1 MTTTT
6 SEKTTKEGRRRLLRR
21 KKYVIGV
28 DGGTGGIR
36 CHLFDCATGRSVR
49 AVERTYDTTYG
60 IPRAGC
66 ATQICDEWV
75 ARMCDATRELLLLK
89 FEETKNQEEEE
100 EGKISID
107 DIAAM
112 CVDTTCCSVVFMDED
127 GKSLYPCIMWC
138 DMRAGAKE
146 TKDVLVHARR
156 DATRR
161 KEGKE
166 EKEEAKK
173 KETRRMRMAKTMRVN
188 CDGEGPVSA
197 EWMVPK
203 ALWMKRHER
212 EVFDRATRVCEYQ
225 DYMNFRLTR
234 RYCASANNVSV
245 RWHFREE
252 DGKKVPPKELLEA
265 LELEDL
271 LEKWPKEVLKCGE
284 VVGNITE
291 EAFEELF
298 KGAKYRE
305 IPVVQGGADA
315 FIGMVGLGAIQPK
328 TMALITGSSHLH
340 LAVTEKSMFG
350 KGMFGAYENALVP
363 EAKFIVEGG
372 QTSTGSITN
381 WFKEQFNCTY
391 EDIFKEAEEIPIGCE
406 GLVALDHFQGN
417 RTPHVDAESKGCFT
431 GLTLKHSRA
440 HMFRAI
446 LESICFGTKAVV
458 DTMRKNGTKI
468 ETIVIAGGAT
478 RSRFWLQMHADVT
491 NCEVIVTECPD
502 APALGCAIL
511 ASVGVGIYQTAEEAC
526 GHMVKRL
533 ETIKPNKK
541 STTEYEKVY
550 EKAYSKLYGLC
561 KTLRKEREEEEDAID
576 NNAVK
581 KRKAS
586 DDTVSIDKYD
596 DSSTLKIAL
605 SLLAAP
611 DHANLISAT
620 SIALDASADWIHV
633 DVFDGQF
640 VPVVNFGPSTVQSL
654 RRNFP
659 TAFLDCHLS
668 CQNPEFYIENGLGES
683 ASQISFHPEAVET
696 FTERKKMCEKI
707 KFQYN
712 KRASMS
718 INPSTKLEDTSVF
731 ELLELN
737 LLDCVNVLAVQPGF
751 GGQTLQPDALEKV
764 KRLRARSET
773 VDIQVDGGVN
783 LETIE
788 SVVKAG
794 ANVVVSGSFIFR
806 DNKGKE
812 KEAVEMLRA
821 FRR

>member
-1 MTTTT
+1 
-6 SEKTTKEGRRRLLRR
+6 
-21 KKYVIGV
+21 
-28 DGGTGGIR
+28 
-36 CHLFDCATGRSVR
+36 
-49 AVERTYDTTYG
+49 
-60 IPRAGC
+60 
-66 ATQICDEWV
+66 
-75 ARMCDATRELLLLK
+75 MCDATRELLHL
-89 FEETKNQEEEE
+89 EETKKPG
-100 EGKISID
+100 GKISID

-112 CVDTTCCSVVFMDED
+112 CVDTTCCSVVFMDDD

-146 TKDVLVHARR
+146 TKDVLAGE
-156 DATRR
+156 TQRR
-161 KEGKE
+161 KGRGRRRRRR
-166 EKEEAKK
+166 KK
-173 KETRRMRMAKTMRVN
+173 RGEMGMAKTIRVN

-203 ALWMKRHER
+203 ALWMKRHEK

-291 EAFEELF
+291 EAFEKLF

-315 FIGMVGLGAIQPK
+315 FIGMVGLGAIHPK

-541 STTEYEKVY
+541 STAEYEKSVRKGVL
-550 EKAYSKLYGLC
+550 KAVRLVQNASKR
-561 KTLRKEREEEEDAID
+561 T
-576 NNAVK
+576 
-581 KRKAS
+581 
-586 DDTVSIDKYD
+586 
-596 DSSTLKIAL
+596 
-605 SLLAAP
+605 
-611 DHANLISAT
+611 
-620 SIALDASADWIHV
+620 
-633 DVFDGQF
+633 
-640 VPVVNFGPSTVQSL
+640 
-654 RRNFP
+654 RRRRRRRRRR
-659 TAFLDCHLS
+659 DR
-668 CQNPEFYIENGLGES
+668 QQRGE
-683 ASQISFHPEAVET
+683 
-696 FTERKKMCEKI
+696 
-707 KFQYN
+707 
-712 KRASMS
+712 
-718 INPSTKLEDTSVF
+718 
-731 ELLELN
+731 
-737 LLDCVNVLAVQPGF
+737 
-751 GGQTLQPDALEKV
+751 
-764 KRLRARSET
+764 
-773 VDIQVDGGVN
+773 
-783 LETIE
+783 
-788 SVVKAG
+788 
-794 ANVVVSGSFIFR
+794 
-806 DNKGKE
+806 KE
-812 KEAVEMLRA
+812 KGE
-821 FRR
+821 

>member
-1 MTTTT
+1 MEEEGCHCEQRNKT
-6 SEKTTKEGRRRLLRR
+6 KTT
-21 KKYVIGV
+21 YAIGI

-36 CHLFDCATGRSVR
+36 CHLFDCTTGQCVR

-60 IPRAGC
+60 VPRAGC
-66 ATQICDEWV
+66 ATQICDAWV
-75 ARMCDATRELLLLK
+75 ERMCDATRELLHL
-89 FEETKNQEEEE
+89 E
-100 EGKISID
+100 EGKITID

-112 CVDTTCCSVVFMDED
+112 CVDTTCCSVVFMDDD
-127 GKSLYPCIMWC
+127 GTSLYPCIMWC

-146 TKDVLVHARR
+146 TKDVLAQ
-156 DATRR
+156 
-161 KEGKE
+161 
-166 EKEEAKK
+166 AKK
-173 KETRRMRMAKTMRVN
+173 KNETTRVRRRSVMGMAKTIRVN

-225 DYMNFRLTR
+225 DYVNFRLTR

-245 RWHFREE
+245 RWHFLEE

-291 EAFEELF
+291 EAFEKLF

-315 FIGMVGLGAIQPK
+315 FIGMVGLGAIHPK

-511 ASVGVGIYQTAEEAC
+511 ASVGVGIYQNAEEAC
-526 GHMVKRL
+526 GRMVKRL

-561 KTLRKEREEEEDAID
+561 KTLRKERGEEEEEEDAID

-586 DDTVSIDKYD
+586 DDTVSIDKCD
-596 DSSTLKIAL
+596 DSSTLKIAP

-640 VPVVNFGPSTVQSL
+640 VPVVTFGPSTVQSL

-718 INPSTKLEDTSVF
+718 INPSTELEDTSVF

-764 KRLRARSET
+764 KRLRARSKT

-788 SVVKAG
+788 SVVEAG

-806 DNKGKE
+806 DNAGKE
-812 KEAVEMLRA
+812 KEAIDMLRA

>member
-6 SEKTTKEGRRRLLRR
+6 LSRRRRKEEEGCNKTTKTKTKR
-21 KKYVIGV
+21 YAIGI

-36 CHLFDCATGRSVR
+36 CHLFDCTTGQSVR

-60 IPRAGC
+60 VPRAGC
-66 ATQICDEWV
+66 ATQICDAWIEG
-75 ARMCDATRELLLLK
+75 MCDATRELLHL
-89 FEETKNQEEEE
+89 E
-100 EGKISID
+100 EGKITID

-112 CVDTTCCSVVFMDED
+112 CVDTTCCSVVFMDDD
-127 GKSLYPCIMWC
+127 GTSLYPCIMWC

-146 TKDVLVHARR
+146 TKDVLAQ
-156 DATRR
+156 
-161 KEGKE
+161 
-166 EKEEAKK
+166 AKK
-173 KETRRMRMAKTMRVN
+173 KNETTRVRRRSVMGMAKTIRVN

-225 DYMNFRLTR
+225 DYVNFRLTK

-284 VVGNITE
+284 VIGNITE
-291 EAFEELF
+291 EAFEKLF

-315 FIGMVGLGAIQPK
+315 FIGMVGLGAIHPK

-511 ASVGVGIYQTAEEAC
+511 ASVGVGIYQNAEEAC
-526 GHMVKRL
+526 GRMVKRL

-561 KTLRKEREEEEDAID
+561 KTLRKEREEEEEEDAID

-586 DDTVSIDKYD
+586 DDTVSIDKCD
-596 DSSTLKIAL
+596 DSSTLKIAP

-640 VPVVNFGPSTVQSL
+640 VPVVTFGPSTVQSL

-718 INPSTKLEDTSVF
+718 INPSTELEDTSVF

-764 KRLRARSET
+764 KRLRALSKT

-788 SVVKAG
+788 SVVEAG

-806 DNKGKE
+806 DNAGKE
-812 KEAVEMLRA
+812 KEAMDVLRA

>member
-6 SEKTTKEGRRRLLRR
+6 LSRRRR
-21 KKYVIGV
+21 KEEEGCNKTKTKTKRYAIGI

-36 CHLFDCATGRSVR
+36 CHLFDCTTGQSVR

-60 IPRAGC
+60 VPRAGC
-66 ATQICDEWV
+66 ATQICDAWV
-75 ARMCDATRELLLLK
+75 ERMCDATRELLHL
-89 FEETKNQEEEE
+89 E
-100 EGKISID
+100 EGKITID

-112 CVDTTCCSVVFMDED
+112 CVDTTCCSVVFMDDD
-127 GKSLYPCIMWC
+127 GTSLYPCIMWC

-146 TKDVLVHARR
+146 TKDVLAQ
-156 DATRR
+156 
-161 KEGKE
+161 
-166 EKEEAKK
+166 AKK
-173 KETRRMRMAKTMRVN
+173 KNETTRVRRRSVMGMAKTIRVN

-291 EAFEELF
+291 EAFEKLF

-315 FIGMVGLGAIQPK
+315 FIGMVGLGAIHPK

-511 ASVGVGIYQTAEEAC
+511 ASVGVGIYQNAEEAC
-526 GHMVKRL
+526 GRMVKRL

-561 KTLRKEREEEEDAID
+561 KTLRKEREEEEEEEDAID

-586 DDTVSIDKYD
+586 DDTVSIDKCD
-596 DSSTLKIAL
+596 DSSTLKIAP

-640 VPVVNFGPSTVQSL
+640 VPVVTFGPSTVQSL

-718 INPSTKLEDTSVF
+718 INPSTELEDTSVF

-764 KRLRARSET
+764 KRLRARSKT

-788 SVVKAG
+788 SVVEAG

-806 DNKGKE
+806 DNAGKE
-812 KEAVEMLRA
+812 KEAIDMLRA

>member
-6 SEKTTKEGRRRLLRR
+6 VSRRRR
-21 KKYVIGV
+21 KEEEGCNKTKTKRYAIGI

-36 CHLFDCATGRSVR
+36 CHLFDCTTGQSVR

-60 IPRAGC
+60 VPRAGC
-66 ATQICDEWV
+66 ATQICDAWV
-75 ARMCDATRELLLLK
+75 ERMCDATRELLHL
-89 FEETKNQEEEE
+89 E
-100 EGKISID
+100 EGKITID

-112 CVDTTCCSVVFMDED
+112 CVDTTCCSVVFMDDD
-127 GKSLYPCIMWC
+127 GTSLYPCIMWC

-146 TKDVLVHARR
+146 TKDVLAQ
-156 DATRR
+156 
-161 KEGKE
+161 
-166 EKEEAKK
+166 AKK
-173 KETRRMRMAKTMRVN
+173 KNETTRVRRRSVMGMAKTIRVN

-291 EAFEELF
+291 EAFEKLF

-315 FIGMVGLGAIQPK
+315 FIGMVGLGAIHPK

-511 ASVGVGIYQTAEEAC
+511 ASVGVGIYQNAEEAC
-526 GHMVKRL
+526 GRMVKRL

-561 KTLRKEREEEEDAID
+561 KTLRKEREEEEEEEDAID

-586 DDTVSIDKYD
+586 DDTVSIDKCD
-596 DSSTLKIAL
+596 DSSTLKIAP

-640 VPVVNFGPSTVQSL
+640 VPVVTFGPSTVQSL

-718 INPSTKLEDTSVF
+718 INPSTELEDTSVF

-764 KRLRARSET
+764 KRLRARSKT

-788 SVVKAG
+788 SVVEAG

-806 DNKGKE
+806 DNAGKE
-812 KEAVEMLRA
+812 KEAIDMLRA

>member
-6 SEKTTKEGRRRLLRR
+6 VSRRRR
-21 KKYVIGV
+21 KEEEGCNKTKTKTKRYAIGI

-36 CHLFDCATGRSVR
+36 CHLFDCTTGQSVR

-60 IPRAGC
+60 VPRAGC
-66 ATQICDEWV
+66 ATQICDAWIEG
-75 ARMCDATRELLLLK
+75 MCDATRELLHL
-89 FEETKNQEEEE
+89 E
-100 EGKISID
+100 EGKITID

-112 CVDTTCCSVVFMDED
+112 CVDTTCCSVVFMDDD
-127 GKSLYPCIMWC
+127 GTSLYPCIMWC

-146 TKDVLVHARR
+146 TKDVLAQ
-156 DATRR
+156 
-161 KEGKE
+161 
-166 EKEEAKK
+166 AKK
-173 KETRRMRMAKTMRVN
+173 KNETTKVRRRSAMGMAKTIRVN

-225 DYMNFRLTR
+225 DYVNFRLTK

-284 VVGNITE
+284 VIGNITE
-291 EAFEELF
+291 EAFEKLF

-315 FIGMVGLGAIQPK
+315 FIGMVGLGAIHPK

-511 ASVGVGIYQTAEEAC
+511 ASVGVGIYQNAEEAC
-526 GHMVKRL
+526 GRMVKRL

-561 KTLRKEREEEEDAID
+561 KTLRKERGEEEEEEDAID

-586 DDTVSIDKYD
+586 DDTVSIDKCD
-596 DSSTLKIAL
+596 DSSTLKIAP

-640 VPVVNFGPSTVQSL
+640 VPVVTFGPSTVQSL

-718 INPSTKLEDTSVF
+718 INPSTELEDTSVF

-764 KRLRARSET
+764 KRLRARSKT

-788 SVVKAG
+788 SVVEAG

-806 DNKGKE
+806 DNAGKE
-812 KEAVEMLRA
+812 KEAIDMLRA

>member
-6 SEKTTKEGRRRLLRR
+6 LSRRRR
-21 KKYVIGV
+21 KEEEGCNKTKTKTKRYAIGI

-36 CHLFDCATGRSVR
+36 CHLFDCTTGQSVR

-60 IPRAGC
+60 VPRAGC
-66 ATQICDEWV
+66 ATQICDAWIEG
-75 ARMCDATRELLLLK
+75 MCDATRELLHL
-89 FEETKNQEEEE
+89 E
-100 EGKISID
+100 EGKITID

-112 CVDTTCCSVVFMDED
+112 CVDTTCCSVVFMDDD
-127 GKSLYPCIMWC
+127 GTSLYPCIMWC

-146 TKDVLVHARR
+146 TKDVLAQ
-156 DATRR
+156 
-161 KEGKE
+161 
-166 EKEEAKK
+166 AKK
-173 KETRRMRMAKTMRVN
+173 KNETTKVRRRSAMGMAKTIRVN

-291 EAFEELF
+291 EAFEKLF

-315 FIGMVGLGAIQPK
+315 FIGMVGLGAIHPK

-511 ASVGVGIYQTAEEAC
+511 ASVGVGIYQNAEEAC
-526 GHMVKRL
+526 GRMVKRL

-561 KTLRKEREEEEDAID
+561 KTLRKEREEEEEEEDAID

-586 DDTVSIDKYD
+586 DDTVSIDKCD
-596 DSSTLKIAL
+596 DSSTLKIAP

-640 VPVVNFGPSTVQSL
+640 VPVVTFGPSTVQSL

-718 INPSTKLEDTSVF
+718 INPSTELEDTSVF

-764 KRLRARSET
+764 KRLRARSKT

-788 SVVKAG
+788 SVVEAG

-806 DNKGKE
+806 DNAGKE
-812 KEAVEMLRA
+812 KEAIDMLRA

>member
-1 MTTTT
+1 MTTT
-6 SEKTTKEGRRRLLRR
+6 LRR
-21 KKYVIGV
+21 KEEEGCRRNKTKTYAIGI

-36 CHLFDCATGRSVR
+36 CHLFDCTTGQSVR

-60 IPRAGC
+60 VPRAGC
-66 ATQICDEWV
+66 ATQICDAWV
-75 ARMCDATRELLLLK
+75 ERMCDATRELLHL
-89 FEETKNQEEEE
+89 E
-100 EGKISID
+100 EGKITID

-112 CVDTTCCSVVFMDED
+112 CVDTTCCSVVFMDDD
-127 GKSLYPCIMWC
+127 GTSLYPCIMWC

-146 TKDVLVHARR
+146 TKDVLAQ
-156 DATRR
+156 
-161 KEGKE
+161 
-166 EKEEAKK
+166 AKK
-173 KETRRMRMAKTMRVN
+173 KNETTRVRRRSVMGMAKTIRVN

-284 VVGNITE
+284 VVGNVTE
-291 EAFEELF
+291 EAFEKLF

-315 FIGMVGLGAIQPK
+315 FIGMVGLGAIHPK

-511 ASVGVGIYQTAEEAC
+511 ASVGVGIYQNAEEAC
-526 GHMVKRL
+526 GRMVKRL

-561 KTLRKEREEEEDAID
+561 KTLRKEREEEEEEDAID

-586 DDTVSIDKYD
+586 DDTVSIDKCD
-596 DSSTLKIAL
+596 DSSTLKIAP

-640 VPVVNFGPSTVQSL
+640 VPVVTFGPSTVQSL

-718 INPSTKLEDTSVF
+718 INPSTELEDTSVF

-764 KRLRARSET
+764 KRLRARSKT

-788 SVVKAG
+788 SVVEAG

-806 DNKGKE
+806 DNAGKE
-812 KEAVEMLRA
+812 KEAIDVLRA

>member
-6 SEKTTKEGRRRLLRR
+6 LSRRRR
-21 KKYVIGV
+21 KEEEGCNKTKTKTKRYAIGI

-36 CHLFDCATGRSVR
+36 CHLFDCTTGQCVR

-60 IPRAGC
+60 VPRAGC
-66 ATQICDEWV
+66 ATQICDAWV
-75 ARMCDATRELLLLK
+75 ERMCDATRELLHL
-89 FEETKNQEEEE
+89 E
-100 EGKISID
+100 EGKITID

-112 CVDTTCCSVVFMDED
+112 CVDTTCCSVVFMDDD
-127 GKSLYPCIMWC
+127 GTSLYPCIMWC

-146 TKDVLVHARR
+146 TKDVLAQ
-156 DATRR
+156 
-161 KEGKE
+161 
-166 EKEEAKK
+166 AKK
-173 KETRRMRMAKTMRVN
+173 KNETTRVRRRSVMGMAKTIRVN

-284 VVGNITE
+284 VIGNITE
-291 EAFEELF
+291 EAFEKLF

-315 FIGMVGLGAIQPK
+315 FIGMVGLGAIHPK

-511 ASVGVGIYQTAEEAC
+511 ASVGVGIYQNAEEAC
-526 GHMVKRL
+526 GRMVKRL

-561 KTLRKEREEEEDAID
+561 KTLRKEREEEEEEEDAID

-586 DDTVSIDKYD
+586 DDTVSIDKCD
-596 DSSTLKIAL
+596 DSSTLKIAP

-640 VPVVNFGPSTVQSL
+640 VPVVTFGPSTVQSL

-718 INPSTKLEDTSVF
+718 INPSTELEDTSVF

-764 KRLRARSET
+764 KRLRARSKT

-788 SVVKAG
+788 SVVEAG

-806 DNKGKE
+806 DNAGKE
-812 KEAVEMLRA
+812 KEAIDMLRA

>member
-1 MTTTT
+1 LTSKALQQTSLLDNGMTTTT
-6 SEKTTKEGRRRLLRR
+6 LSRRRKEEGCRER
-21 KKYVIGV
+21 NKTKTYAIGI

-36 CHLFDCATGRSVR
+36 CHLFDCTTGQSVR

-60 IPRAGC
+60 VPRAGC
-66 ATQICDEWV
+66 ATQICDAWV
-75 ARMCDATRELLLLK
+75 ERMCDATRELLHL
-89 FEETKNQEEEE
+89 E
-100 EGKISID
+100 EGKITID

-112 CVDTTCCSVVFMDED
+112 CVDTTCCSVVFMDDD
-127 GKSLYPCIMWC
+127 GTSLYPCIMWC

-146 TKDVLVHARR
+146 TKDVLAQ
-156 DATRR
+156 
-161 KEGKE
+161 
-166 EKEEAKK
+166 AKK
-173 KETRRMRMAKTMRVN
+173 KNETTRVRRRSVMGMAKTIRVN

-291 EAFEELF
+291 EAFEKLF

-315 FIGMVGLGAIQPK
+315 FIGMVGLGAIHPK

-511 ASVGVGIYQTAEEAC
+511 ASVGVGIYQNAEEAC
-526 GHMVKRL
+526 GRMVKRL

-561 KTLRKEREEEEDAID
+561 KTLRKEREEEEEEEDAID

-586 DDTVSIDKYD
+586 DDTVSIDKCD
-596 DSSTLKIAL
+596 DSSTLKIAP

-640 VPVVNFGPSTVQSL
+640 VPVVTFGPSTVQSL

-718 INPSTKLEDTSVF
+718 INPSTELEDTSVF

-764 KRLRARSET
+764 KRLRARSKT

-788 SVVKAG
+788 SVVEAG

-806 DNKGKE
+806 DNAGKE
-812 KEAVEMLRA
+812 KEAIDMLRA

>member
-6 SEKTTKEGRRRLLRR
+6 LSRRRRKEEEGCNKTTKTKTR
-21 KKYVIGV
+21 YAIGI

-36 CHLFDCATGRSVR
+36 CHLFDCTTGQSVR

-60 IPRAGC
+60 VPRAGC
-66 ATQICDEWV
+66 ATQICDAWIEG
-75 ARMCDATRELLLLK
+75 MCDATRELLHL
-89 FEETKNQEEEE
+89 E
-100 EGKISID
+100 EGKITID

-112 CVDTTCCSVVFMDED
+112 CVDTTCCSVVFMDDD
-127 GKSLYPCIMWC
+127 GTSLYPCIMWC

-146 TKDVLVHARR
+146 TKDVLAQ
-156 DATRR
+156 
-161 KEGKE
+161 
-166 EKEEAKK
+166 AKK
-173 KETRRMRMAKTMRVN
+173 KNETTKVRRRSAMGMAKTIRVN

-225 DYMNFRLTR
+225 DYVNFRLTK

-284 VVGNITE
+284 VIGNITE
-291 EAFEELF
+291 EAFEKLF

-315 FIGMVGLGAIQPK
+315 FIGMVGLGAIHPK

-511 ASVGVGIYQTAEEAC
+511 ASVGVGIYQNAEEAC
-526 GHMVKRL
+526 GRMVKRL

-561 KTLRKEREEEEDAID
+561 KTLRKERGEEEEEEDAID

-586 DDTVSIDKYD
+586 DDTVSIDKCD
-596 DSSTLKIAL
+596 DSSTLKIAP

-640 VPVVNFGPSTVQSL
+640 VPVVTFGPSTVQSL

-718 INPSTKLEDTSVF
+718 INPSTELEDTSVF

-764 KRLRARSET
+764 KRLRALSKT

-788 SVVKAG
+788 SVVEAG

-806 DNKGKE
+806 DNAGKE
-812 KEAVEMLRA
+812 KEAMDVLRA

>member
-6 SEKTTKEGRRRLLRR
+6 LSRRRRKEEEGCNKTTKTKTR
-21 KKYVIGV
+21 YAIGI

-36 CHLFDCATGRSVR
+36 CHLFDCTTGQSVR

-60 IPRAGC
+60 VPRAGC
-66 ATQICDEWV
+66 ATQICDAWIEG
-75 ARMCDATRELLLLK
+75 MCDATRELLHL
-89 FEETKNQEEEE
+89 E
-100 EGKISID
+100 EGKITID

-112 CVDTTCCSVVFMDED
+112 CVDTTCCSVVFMDDD
-127 GKSLYPCIMWC
+127 GTSLYPCIMWC

-146 TKDVLVHARR
+146 TKDVLAQ
-156 DATRR
+156 
-161 KEGKE
+161 
-166 EKEEAKK
+166 AKK
-173 KETRRMRMAKTMRVN
+173 KNETTKVRRRSAMGMAKTIRVN

-225 DYMNFRLTR
+225 DYVNFRLTK

-291 EAFEELF
+291 EAFEKLF

-315 FIGMVGLGAIQPK
+315 FIGMVGLGAIHPK

-511 ASVGVGIYQTAEEAC
+511 ASVGVGIYQNAEEAC
-526 GHMVKRL
+526 GRMVKRL

-561 KTLRKEREEEEDAID
+561 KTLRKERGEEEEEEDAID

-586 DDTVSIDKYD
+586 DDTVSIDKCD
-596 DSSTLKIAL
+596 DSSTLKIAP

-640 VPVVNFGPSTVQSL
+640 VPVVTFGPSTVQSL

-718 INPSTKLEDTSVF
+718 INPSTELEDTSVF

-764 KRLRARSET
+764 KRLRALSKT

-788 SVVKAG
+788 SVVEAG

-806 DNKGKE
+806 DNAGKE
-812 KEAVEMLRA
+812 KEAMDVLRA

>member
-6 SEKTTKEGRRRLLRR
+6 VSRRRR
-21 KKYVIGV
+21 KEEEGCNKTKTKTKRYAIGI

-36 CHLFDCATGRSVR
+36 CHLFDCTTGQSVR

-60 IPRAGC
+60 VPRAGC
-66 ATQICDEWV
+66 ATQICDAWIEG
-75 ARMCDATRELLLLK
+75 MCDATRELLHL
-89 FEETKNQEEEE
+89 E
-100 EGKISID
+100 EGKITID

-112 CVDTTCCSVVFMDED
+112 CVDTTCCSVVFMDDD
-127 GKSLYPCIMWC
+127 GTSLYPCIMWC

-146 TKDVLVHARR
+146 TKDVLAQ
-156 DATRR
+156 
-161 KEGKE
+161 
-166 EKEEAKK
+166 AKK
-173 KETRRMRMAKTMRVN
+173 KNETTKVRRRSAMGMAKTIRVN

-225 DYMNFRLTR
+225 DYVNFRLTK

-291 EAFEELF
+291 EAFEKLF

-315 FIGMVGLGAIQPK
+315 FIGMVGLGAIHPK

-511 ASVGVGIYQTAEEAC
+511 ASVGVGIYQNAEEAC
-526 GHMVKRL
+526 GRMVKRL

-561 KTLRKEREEEEDAID
+561 KTLRKERGEEEEEEDAID

-586 DDTVSIDKYD
+586 DDTVSIDKCD
-596 DSSTLKIAL
+596 DSSTLKIAP

-640 VPVVNFGPSTVQSL
+640 VPVVTFGPSTVQSL

-718 INPSTKLEDTSVF
+718 INPSTELEDTSVF

-764 KRLRARSET
+764 KRLRARSKT

-788 SVVKAG
+788 SVVEAG

-806 DNKGKE
+806 DNAGKE
-812 KEAVEMLRA
+812 KEAIDMLRA

>member
-6 SEKTTKEGRRRLLRR
+6 LSRRRKEEGCRER
-21 KKYVIGV
+21 NKTKTYAIGI

-36 CHLFDCATGRSVR
+36 CHLFDCTTGQCVR

-60 IPRAGC
+60 VPRAGC
-66 ATQICDEWV
+66 ATQICDAWV
-75 ARMCDATRELLLLK
+75 ERMCDATRELLHL
-89 FEETKNQEEEE
+89 E
-100 EGKISID
+100 EGKITID

-112 CVDTTCCSVVFMDED
+112 CVDTTCCSVVFMDDD
-127 GKSLYPCIMWC
+127 GTSLYPCIMWC

-146 TKDVLVHARR
+146 TKDVLAQ
-156 DATRR
+156 
-161 KEGKE
+161 
-166 EKEEAKK
+166 AKK
-173 KETRRMRMAKTMRVN
+173 KNETTRVRRRSVMGMAKTIRVN

-225 DYMNFRLTR
+225 DYVNFRLTK

-291 EAFEELF
+291 EAFEKLF

-315 FIGMVGLGAIQPK
+315 FIGMVGLGAIHPK

-511 ASVGVGIYQTAEEAC
+511 ASVGVGIYQNAEEAC
-526 GHMVKRL
+526 GRMVKRL

-561 KTLRKEREEEEDAID
+561 KTLRKEREEEEEEEDAID

-586 DDTVSIDKYD
+586 DDTVSIDKCD
-596 DSSTLKIAL
+596 DSSTLKIAP

-640 VPVVNFGPSTVQSL
+640 VPVVTFGPSTVQSL

-718 INPSTKLEDTSVF
+718 INPSTELEDTSVF

-764 KRLRARSET
+764 KRLRARSKT

-788 SVVKAG
+788 SVVEAG

-806 DNKGKE
+806 DNAGKE
-812 KEAVEMLRA
+812 KEAIDMLRA

>member
-6 SEKTTKEGRRRLLRR
+6 LSRRRKEEGCRER
-21 KKYVIGV
+21 NKTKTYAIGI

-36 CHLFDCATGRSVR
+36 CHLFDCTTGQSVR

-60 IPRAGC
+60 VPRAGC
-66 ATQICDEWV
+66 ATQICDAWV
-75 ARMCDATRELLLLK
+75 ERMCDATRELLHL
-89 FEETKNQEEEE
+89 E
-100 EGKISID
+100 EGKITID

-112 CVDTTCCSVVFMDED
+112 CVDTTCCSVVFMDDD
-127 GKSLYPCIMWC
+127 GTSLYPCIMWC

-146 TKDVLVHARR
+146 TKDVLAQ
-156 DATRR
+156 
-161 KEGKE
+161 
-166 EKEEAKK
+166 AKK
-173 KETRRMRMAKTMRVN
+173 KNETTRVRRRSVMGMAKTIRVN

-291 EAFEELF
+291 EAFEKLF

-315 FIGMVGLGAIQPK
+315 FIGMVGLGAIHPK

-511 ASVGVGIYQTAEEAC
+511 ASVGVGIYQNAEEAC
-526 GHMVKRL
+526 GRMVKRL

-561 KTLRKEREEEEDAID
+561 KTLRKEREEEEEEEDAID

-586 DDTVSIDKYD
+586 DDTVSIDKCD
-596 DSSTLKIAL
+596 DSSTLKIAP

-640 VPVVNFGPSTVQSL
+640 VPVVTFGPSTVQSL

-718 INPSTKLEDTSVF
+718 INPSTELEDTSVF

-764 KRLRARSET
+764 KRLRARSKT

-788 SVVKAG
+788 SVVEAG

-806 DNKGKE
+806 DNAGKE
-812 KEAVEMLRA
+812 KEAIDVLRA

>member
-6 SEKTTKEGRRRLLRR
+6 LSRRRKEEGCRER
-21 KKYVIGV
+21 NKTKTYAIGI

-36 CHLFDCATGRSVR
+36 CHLFDCTTGQSVR

-60 IPRAGC
+60 VPRAGC
-66 ATQICDEWV
+66 ATQICDAWV
-75 ARMCDATRELLLLK
+75 ERMCDATRELLHL
-89 FEETKNQEEEE
+89 E
-100 EGKISID
+100 EGKITID

-112 CVDTTCCSVVFMDED
+112 CVDTTCCSVVFMDDD
-127 GKSLYPCIMWC
+127 GTSLYPCIMWC

-146 TKDVLVHARR
+146 TKDVLAQ
-156 DATRR
+156 
-161 KEGKE
+161 
-166 EKEEAKK
+166 AKK
-173 KETRRMRMAKTMRVN
+173 KNETTRVRRRSVMGMAKTIRVN

-291 EAFEELF
+291 EAFEKLF

-315 FIGMVGLGAIQPK
+315 FIGMVGLGAIHPK

-511 ASVGVGIYQTAEEAC
+511 ASVGVGIYQNAEEAC
-526 GHMVKRL
+526 GRMVKRL

-561 KTLRKEREEEEDAID
+561 KTLRKERGEEEEEEDAID

-586 DDTVSIDKYD
+586 DDTVSIDKCD
-596 DSSTLKIAL
+596 DSSTLKIAP

-640 VPVVNFGPSTVQSL
+640 VPVVTFGPSTVQSL

-718 INPSTKLEDTSVF
+718 INPSTELEDTSVF

-764 KRLRARSET
+764 KRLRARSKT

-788 SVVKAG
+788 SVVEAG

-806 DNKGKE
+806 DNAGKE
-812 KEAVEMLRA
+812 KEAIDMLRA

>member
-6 SEKTTKEGRRRLLRR
+6 LSRRRR
-21 KKYVIGV
+21 KEEEGCNKTKTKTKRYAIGI

-36 CHLFDCATGRSVR
+36 CHLFDCTTGQSVR

-60 IPRAGC
+60 VPRAGC
-66 ATQICDEWV
+66 ATQICDAWIEG
-75 ARMCDATRELLLLK
+75 MCDATRELLHL
-89 FEETKNQEEEE
+89 E
-100 EGKISID
+100 EGKITID

-112 CVDTTCCSVVFMDED
+112 CVDTTCCSVVFMDDD
-127 GKSLYPCIMWC
+127 GTSLYPCIMWC

-146 TKDVLVHARR
+146 TKDVLAQ
-156 DATRR
+156 
-161 KEGKE
+161 
-166 EKEEAKK
+166 AKK
-173 KETRRMRMAKTMRVN
+173 KNETTRVRRRSVMGMAKTIRVN

-291 EAFEELF
+291 EAFEKLF

-315 FIGMVGLGAIQPK
+315 FIGMVGLGAIHPK

-511 ASVGVGIYQTAEEAC
+511 ASVGVGIYQNAEEAC
-526 GHMVKRL
+526 GRMVKRL

-561 KTLRKEREEEEDAID
+561 KTLRKEREEEEEEEDAID

-586 DDTVSIDKYD
+586 DDTVSIDKCD
-596 DSSTLKIAL
+596 DSSTLKIAP

-640 VPVVNFGPSTVQSL
+640 VPVVTFGPSTVQSL

-718 INPSTKLEDTSVF
+718 INPSTELEDTSVF

-764 KRLRARSET
+764 KRLRARSKT

-788 SVVKAG
+788 SVVEAG

-806 DNKGKE
+806 DNAGKE
-812 KEAVEMLRA
+812 KEAIDMLRA

>member
-6 SEKTTKEGRRRLLRR
+6 LSRRRR
-21 KKYVIGV
+21 KEEEGCNKTKTKTKRYAIGI

-36 CHLFDCATGRSVR
+36 CHLFDCTTGQCVR

-60 IPRAGC
+60 VPRAGC
-66 ATQICDEWV
+66 ATQICDAWV
-75 ARMCDATRELLLLK
+75 ERMCDATRELLHL
-89 FEETKNQEEEE
+89 E
-100 EGKISID
+100 EGKITID

-112 CVDTTCCSVVFMDED
+112 CVDTTCCSVVFMDDD
-127 GKSLYPCIMWC
+127 GTSLYPCIMWC

-146 TKDVLVHARR
+146 TKDVLAQ
-156 DATRR
+156 
-161 KEGKE
+161 
-166 EKEEAKK
+166 AKK
-173 KETRRMRMAKTMRVN
+173 KNETTRVRRRSVMGMAKTIRVN

-245 RWHFREE
+245 RWHFLEE

-291 EAFEELF
+291 EAFEKLF

-315 FIGMVGLGAIQPK
+315 FIGMVGLGAIHPK

-511 ASVGVGIYQTAEEAC
+511 ASVGVGIYQNAEEAC
-526 GHMVKRL
+526 GRMVKRL

-561 KTLRKEREEEEDAID
+561 KTLRKEREEEEEEEDAID

-586 DDTVSIDKYD
+586 DDTVSIDKCD
-596 DSSTLKIAL
+596 DSSTLKIAP

-640 VPVVNFGPSTVQSL
+640 VPVVTFGPSTVQSL

-718 INPSTKLEDTSVF
+718 INPSTELEDTSVF

-764 KRLRARSET
+764 KRLRARSKT

-788 SVVKAG
+788 SVVEAG

-806 DNKGKE
+806 DNAGKE
-812 KEAVEMLRA
+812 KEAIDMLRA

>member
-6 SEKTTKEGRRRLLRR
+6 LSRRRKEEGCRER
-21 KKYVIGV
+21 NKTKTYAIGI

-36 CHLFDCATGRSVR
+36 CHLFDCTTGQSVR

-60 IPRAGC
+60 VPRAGC
-66 ATQICDEWV
+66 ATQICDAWV
-75 ARMCDATRELLLLK
+75 ERMCDATRELLHL
-89 FEETKNQEEEE
+89 E
-100 EGKISID
+100 EGKITID

-112 CVDTTCCSVVFMDED
+112 CVDTTCCSVVFMDDD
-127 GKSLYPCIMWC
+127 GTSLYPCIMWC

-146 TKDVLVHARR
+146 TKDVLAQ
-156 DATRR
+156 
-161 KEGKE
+161 
-166 EKEEAKK
+166 AKK
-173 KETRRMRMAKTMRVN
+173 KNETTRVRRRSVMGMAKTIRVN

-284 VVGNITE
+284 VVGNVTE
-291 EAFEELF
+291 EAFEKLF

-315 FIGMVGLGAIQPK
+315 FIGMVGLGAIHPK

-511 ASVGVGIYQTAEEAC
+511 ASVGVGIYQNAEEAC
-526 GHMVKRL
+526 GRMVKRL

-561 KTLRKEREEEEDAID
+561 KTLRKEREEEEEDAID

-586 DDTVSIDKYD
+586 DDTVSIDKCD
-596 DSSTLKIAL
+596 DSSTLKIAP

-640 VPVVNFGPSTVQSL
+640 VPVVTFGPSTVQSL

-718 INPSTKLEDTSVF
+718 INPSTELEDTSVF

-764 KRLRARSET
+764 KRLRARSKT

-788 SVVKAG
+788 SVVEAG

-806 DNKGKE
+806 DNAGKE
-812 KEAVEMLRA
+812 KEAIDMLRA

>member
-1 MTTTT
+1 
-6 SEKTTKEGRRRLLRR
+6 
-21 KKYVIGV
+21 
-28 DGGTGGIR
+28 
-36 CHLFDCATGRSVR
+36 
-49 AVERTYDTTYG
+49 
-60 IPRAGC
+60 
-66 ATQICDEWV
+66 
-75 ARMCDATRELLLLK
+75 
-89 FEETKNQEEEE
+89 
-100 EGKISID
+100 
-107 DIAAM
+107 
-112 CVDTTCCSVVFMDED
+112 
-127 GKSLYPCIMWC
+127 
-138 DMRAGAKE
+138 
-146 TKDVLVHARR
+146 
-156 DATRR
+156 
-161 KEGKE
+161 
-166 EKEEAKK
+166 
-173 KETRRMRMAKTMRVN
+173 
-188 CDGEGPVSA
+188 
-197 EWMVPK
+197 
-203 ALWMKRHER
+203 
-212 EVFDRATRVCEYQ
+212 
-225 DYMNFRLTR
+225 
-234 RYCASANNVSV
+234 
-245 RWHFREE
+245 
-252 DGKKVPPKELLEA
+252 
-265 LELEDL
+265 
-271 LEKWPKEVLKCGE
+271 
-284 VVGNITE
+284 
-291 EAFEELF
+291 
-298 KGAKYRE
+298 
-305 IPVVQGGADA
+305 
-315 FIGMVGLGAIQPK
+315 
-328 TMALITGSSHLH
+328 
-340 LAVTEKSMFG
+340 
-350 KGMFGAYENALVP
+350 
-363 EAKFIVEGG
+363 
-372 QTSTGSITN
+372 
-381 WFKEQFNCTY
+381 
-391 EDIFKEAEEIPIGCE
+391 
-406 GLVALDHFQGN
+406 
-417 RTPHVDAESKGCFT
+417 
-431 GLTLKHSRA
+431 
-440 HMFRAI
+440 MFRAI

-511 ASVGVGIYQTAEEAC
+511 ASVGVGIYQNAEEAC
-526 GHMVKRL
+526 GRMVKRL

-561 KTLRKEREEEEDAID
+561 KTLRKEREEEEEEEDAID

-586 DDTVSIDKYD
+586 DDTVSIDKCD
-596 DSSTLKIAL
+596 DSSTLKIAP

-640 VPVVNFGPSTVQSL
+640 VPVITFGPSTVQSL

-718 INPSTKLEDTSVF
+718 INPSTELEDTSVF

-764 KRLRARSET
+764 KRLRARSKT

-788 SVVKAG
+788 SVVEAG

-806 DNKGKE
+806 DNAGKE
-812 KEAVEMLRA
+812 KEAIDMLRA

>member
-1 MTTTT
+1 MEEEGCHCEQRNKT
-6 SEKTTKEGRRRLLRR
+6 KTT
-21 KKYVIGV
+21 YAIGI

-36 CHLFDCATGRSVR
+36 CHLFDCTTGQSVR

-60 IPRAGC
+60 VPRAGC
-66 ATQICDEWV
+66 ATQICDAWIEG
-75 ARMCDATRELLLLK
+75 MCDATRELLHL
-89 FEETKNQEEEE
+89 E
-100 EGKISID
+100 EGKITID

-112 CVDTTCCSVVFMDED
+112 CVDTTCCSVVFMDDD
-127 GKSLYPCIMWC
+127 GTSLYPCIMWC

-146 TKDVLVHARR
+146 TKDVLAQ
-156 DATRR
+156 
-161 KEGKE
+161 
-166 EKEEAKK
+166 AKK
-173 KETRRMRMAKTMRVN
+173 KNETTRVRRRSVMGMAKTIRVN

-225 DYMNFRLTR
+225 DYVNFRLTK

-284 VVGNITE
+284 VIGNITE
-291 EAFEELF
+291 EAFEKLF

-315 FIGMVGLGAIQPK
+315 FIGMVGLGAIHPK

-511 ASVGVGIYQTAEEAC
+511 ASVGVGIYQNAEEAC
-526 GHMVKRL
+526 GRMVKRL

-561 KTLRKEREEEEDAID
+561 KTLRKERGEEEEEEDAID

-586 DDTVSIDKYD
+586 DDTVSIDKCD
-596 DSSTLKIAL
+596 DSSTLKIAP

-640 VPVVNFGPSTVQSL
+640 VPVVTFGPSTVQSL

-718 INPSTKLEDTSVF
+718 INPSTELEDTSVF

-764 KRLRARSET
+764 KRLRARSKT

-788 SVVKAG
+788 SVVEAG

-806 DNKGKE
+806 DNAGKE
-812 KEAVEMLRA
+812 KEAMDVLRA

>member
-6 SEKTTKEGRRRLLRR
+6 LSRRRKEEGCRER
-21 KKYVIGV
+21 NKTKTYAIGI

-36 CHLFDCATGRSVR
+36 CHLFDCTTGQSVR

-60 IPRAGC
+60 VPRAGC
-66 ATQICDEWV
+66 ATQICDAWV
-75 ARMCDATRELLLLK
+75 ERMCDATRELLHL
-89 FEETKNQEEEE
+89 E
-100 EGKISID
+100 EGKITID

-112 CVDTTCCSVVFMDED
+112 CVDTTCCSVVFMDDD
-127 GKSLYPCIMWC
+127 GTSLYPCIMWC

-146 TKDVLVHARR
+146 TKDVLAQ
-156 DATRR
+156 
-161 KEGKE
+161 
-166 EKEEAKK
+166 AKK
-173 KETRRMRMAKTMRVN
+173 KNETTRVRRRSTMGMAKTIRVN

-291 EAFEELF
+291 EAFEKLF

-315 FIGMVGLGAIQPK
+315 FIGMVGLGAIHPK

-511 ASVGVGIYQTAEEAC
+511 ASVGVGIYQNAEEAC
-526 GHMVKRL
+526 GRMVKRL

-586 DDTVSIDKYD
+586 DDTVSIDKCD
-596 DSSTLKIAL
+596 DSSTLKIAP

-640 VPVVNFGPSTVQSL
+640 VPVVTFGPSTVQSL

-718 INPSTKLEDTSVF
+718 INPSTELEDTSVF

-764 KRLRARSET
+764 KRLRARSKT

-788 SVVKAG
+788 SVVEAG

-806 DNKGKE
+806 DNAGKE
-812 KEAVEMLRA
+812 KEAIDMLRA

>member
-6 SEKTTKEGRRRLLRR
+6 LSRRRR
-21 KKYVIGV
+21 KEEEGCNKTKTKRYAIGI

-36 CHLFDCATGRSVR
+36 CHLFDCTTGQSVR

-60 IPRAGC
+60 VPRAGC
-66 ATQICDEWV
+66 ATQICDAWIEG
-75 ARMCDATRELLLLK
+75 MCDATRELLHL
-89 FEETKNQEEEE
+89 E
-100 EGKISID
+100 EGKITID

-112 CVDTTCCSVVFMDED
+112 CVDTTCCSVVFMDDD
-127 GKSLYPCIMWC
+127 GTSLYPCIMWC

-146 TKDVLVHARR
+146 TKDVLAQ
-156 DATRR
+156 
-161 KEGKE
+161 
-166 EKEEAKK
+166 AKK
-173 KETRRMRMAKTMRVN
+173 KNETTKVRRRSAMGMAKTIRVN

-225 DYMNFRLTR
+225 DYVNFRLTK

-284 VVGNITE
+284 VIGNITE
-291 EAFEELF
+291 EAFEKLF

-315 FIGMVGLGAIQPK
+315 FIGMVGLGAIHPK

-511 ASVGVGIYQTAEEAC
+511 ASVGVGIYQNAEEAC
-526 GHMVKRL
+526 GRMVKRL

-561 KTLRKEREEEEDAID
+561 KTLRKERGEEEEEEDAID

-586 DDTVSIDKYD
+586 DDTVSIDKCD
-596 DSSTLKIAL
+596 DSSTLKIAP

-640 VPVVNFGPSTVQSL
+640 VPVVTFGPSTVQSL

-718 INPSTKLEDTSVF
+718 INPSTELEDTSVF

-764 KRLRARSET
+764 KRLRALSKT

-788 SVVKAG
+788 SVVEAG

-806 DNKGKE
+806 DNAGKE
-812 KEAVEMLRA
+812 KEAMDVLRA

>member
-6 SEKTTKEGRRRLLRR
+6 LSRRRR
-21 KKYVIGV
+21 KEEEGCNKTKTKTKRYAIGI

-36 CHLFDCATGRSVR
+36 CHLFDCTTGQCVR

-60 IPRAGC
+60 VPRAGC
-66 ATQICDEWV
+66 ATQICDAWV
-75 ARMCDATRELLLLK
+75 ERMCDATRELLHL
-89 FEETKNQEEEE
+89 E
-100 EGKISID
+100 EGKITID

-112 CVDTTCCSVVFMDED
+112 CVDTTCCSVVFMDDD
-127 GKSLYPCIMWC
+127 GTSLYPCIMWC

-146 TKDVLVHARR
+146 TKDVLAQ
-156 DATRR
+156 
-161 KEGKE
+161 
-166 EKEEAKK
+166 AKK
-173 KETRRMRMAKTMRVN
+173 KNETTRVRRRSVMGMAKTIRVN

-291 EAFEELF
+291 EAFEKLF

-315 FIGMVGLGAIQPK
+315 FIGMVGLGAIHPK

-511 ASVGVGIYQTAEEAC
+511 ASVGVGIYQNAEEAC
-526 GHMVKRL
+526 GRMVKRL

-561 KTLRKEREEEEDAID
+561 KTLRKEREEEEEEEDAID

-586 DDTVSIDKYD
+586 DDTVSIDKCD
-596 DSSTLKIAL
+596 DSSTLKIAP

-640 VPVVNFGPSTVQSL
+640 VPVVTFGPSTVQSL

-718 INPSTKLEDTSVF
+718 INPSTELEDTSVF

-764 KRLRARSET
+764 KRLRARSKT

-788 SVVKAG
+788 SVVEAG

-806 DNKGKE
+806 DNAGKE
-812 KEAVEMLRA
+812 KEAIDMLRA

>member
-1 MTTTT
+1 
-6 SEKTTKEGRRRLLRR
+6 
-21 KKYVIGV
+21 
-28 DGGTGGIR
+28 
-36 CHLFDCATGRSVR
+36 
-49 AVERTYDTTYG
+49 
-60 IPRAGC
+60 
-66 ATQICDEWV
+66 
-75 ARMCDATRELLLLK
+75 MCDATRELLHL
-89 FEETKNQEEEE
+89 E
-100 EGKISID
+100 EGKITID

-112 CVDTTCCSVVFMDED
+112 CVDTTCCSVVFMDDD
-127 GKSLYPCIMWC
+127 GTSLYPCIMWC

-146 TKDVLVHARR
+146 TKDVLAQ
-156 DATRR
+156 
-161 KEGKE
+161 
-166 EKEEAKK
+166 AKK
-173 KETRRMRMAKTMRVN
+173 KNETTRVRRRSVMGMAKTIRVN

-284 VVGNITE
+284 VIGNITE
-291 EAFEELF
+291 EAFEKLF

-315 FIGMVGLGAIQPK
+315 FIGMVGLGAIHPK

-511 ASVGVGIYQTAEEAC
+511 ASVGVGIYQNAEEAC
-526 GHMVKRL
+526 GRMVKRL

-561 KTLRKEREEEEDAID
+561 KTLRKERGEEEEEEDAID

-586 DDTVSIDKYD
+586 DDTVSIDKCD
-596 DSSTLKIAL
+596 ERHTRSFKQ
-605 SLLAAP
+605 
-611 DHANLISAT
+611 
-620 SIALDASADWIHV
+620 
-633 DVFDGQF
+633 GQ
-640 VPVVNFGPSTVQSL
+640 
-654 RRNFP
+654 
-659 TAFLDCHLS
+659 
-668 CQNPEFYIENGLGES
+668 
-683 ASQISFHPEAVET
+683 
-696 FTERKKMCEKI
+696 
-707 KFQYN
+707 
-712 KRASMS
+712 
-718 INPSTKLEDTSVF
+718 
-731 ELLELN
+731 
-737 LLDCVNVLAVQPGF
+737 
-751 GGQTLQPDALEKV
+751 
-764 KRLRARSET
+764 
-773 VDIQVDGGVN
+773 
-783 LETIE
+783 
-788 SVVKAG
+788 
-794 ANVVVSGSFIFR
+794 
-806 DNKGKE
+806 
-812 KEAVEMLRA
+812 
-821 FRR
+821 

>member
-6 SEKTTKEGRRRLLRR
+6 LSRRRKEEGCRER
-21 KKYVIGV
+21 NKTKTYAIGI

-36 CHLFDCATGRSVR
+36 CHLFDCTTGQCVR

-60 IPRAGC
+60 VPRAGC
-66 ATQICDEWV
+66 ATQICDAWV
-75 ARMCDATRELLLLK
+75 ERMCDATRELLHL
-89 FEETKNQEEEE
+89 E
-100 EGKISID
+100 EGKITID

-112 CVDTTCCSVVFMDED
+112 CVDTTCCSVVFMDDD
-127 GKSLYPCIMWC
+127 GTSLYPCIMWC

-146 TKDVLVHARR
+146 TKDVLAQ
-156 DATRR
+156 
-161 KEGKE
+161 
-166 EKEEAKK
+166 AKK
-173 KETRRMRMAKTMRVN
+173 KNETTRVRRRSVMGMAKTIRVN

-291 EAFEELF
+291 EAFEKLF

-315 FIGMVGLGAIQPK
+315 FIGMVGLGAIHPK

-511 ASVGVGIYQTAEEAC
+511 ASVGVGIYQNAEEAC
-526 GHMVKRL
+526 GRMVKRL

-561 KTLRKEREEEEDAID
+561 KTLRKEREEEEEEEDAID

-586 DDTVSIDKYD
+586 DDTVSIDKCD
-596 DSSTLKIAL
+596 DSSTLKIAP

-640 VPVVNFGPSTVQSL
+640 VPVVTFGPSTVQSL

-718 INPSTKLEDTSVF
+718 INPSTELEDTSVF

-764 KRLRARSET
+764 KRLRARSKT

-788 SVVKAG
+788 SVVEAG

-806 DNKGKE
+806 DNAGKE
-812 KEAVEMLRA
+812 KEAIDMLRA

>member
-6 SEKTTKEGRRRLLRR
+6 LSRRRKEEGCRER
-21 KKYVIGV
+21 NKTKTYAIGI

-36 CHLFDCATGRSVR
+36 CHLFDCTTGQSVR

-60 IPRAGC
+60 VPRAGC
-66 ATQICDEWV
+66 ATQICDAWV
-75 ARMCDATRELLLLK
+75 ERMCDATRELLHL
-89 FEETKNQEEEE
+89 E
-100 EGKISID
+100 EGKITID

-112 CVDTTCCSVVFMDED
+112 CVDTTCCSVVFMDDD
-127 GKSLYPCIMWC
+127 GTSLYPCIMWC

-146 TKDVLVHARR
+146 TKDVLAQ
-156 DATRR
+156 
-161 KEGKE
+161 
-166 EKEEAKK
+166 AKK
-173 KETRRMRMAKTMRVN
+173 KNETTRVRRRSVMGMAKTIRVN

-291 EAFEELF
+291 EAFEKLF

-315 FIGMVGLGAIQPK
+315 FIGMVGLGAIHPK

-511 ASVGVGIYQTAEEAC
+511 ASVGVGIYQNAEEAC
-526 GHMVKRL
+526 GRMVKRL

-561 KTLRKEREEEEDAID
+561 KTLRKERGEEEEEEDAID

-586 DDTVSIDKYD
+586 DDTVSIDKCD
-596 DSSTLKIAL
+596 DSSTLKIAP

-640 VPVVNFGPSTVQSL
+640 VPVVTFGPSTVQSL

-718 INPSTKLEDTSVF
+718 INPSTELEDTSVF

-764 KRLRARSET
+764 KRLRARSKT

-788 SVVKAG
+788 SVVEAG

-806 DNKGKE
+806 DNAGKE
-812 KEAVEMLRA
+812 KEAMDVLRA

>member
-6 SEKTTKEGRRRLLRR
+6 LSRRRRKEEEGCNKTTKTKTKR
-21 KKYVIGV
+21 YAIGI

-36 CHLFDCATGRSVR
+36 CHLFDCTTGQSVR

-60 IPRAGC
+60 VPRAGC
-66 ATQICDEWV
+66 ATQICDAWIEG
-75 ARMCDATRELLLLK
+75 MCDATRELLHL
-89 FEETKNQEEEE
+89 E
-100 EGKISID
+100 EGKITID

-112 CVDTTCCSVVFMDED
+112 CVDTTCCSVVFMDDD
-127 GKSLYPCIMWC
+127 GTSLYPCIMWC

-146 TKDVLVHARR
+146 TKDVLAQ
-156 DATRR
+156 
-161 KEGKE
+161 
-166 EKEEAKK
+166 AKK
-173 KETRRMRMAKTMRVN
+173 KNETTKVRRRSAMGMAKTIRVN

-225 DYMNFRLTR
+225 DYVNFRLTK

-291 EAFEELF
+291 EAFEKLF

-315 FIGMVGLGAIQPK
+315 FIGMVGLGAIHPK

-511 ASVGVGIYQTAEEAC
+511 ASVGVGIYQNAEEAC
-526 GHMVKRL
+526 GRMVKRL

-561 KTLRKEREEEEDAID
+561 KTLRKERGEEEEEEDAID

-586 DDTVSIDKYD
+586 DDTVSIDKCD
-596 DSSTLKIAL
+596 DSSTLKIAP

-640 VPVVNFGPSTVQSL
+640 VPVVTFGPSTVQSL

-718 INPSTKLEDTSVF
+718 INPSTELEDTSVF

-764 KRLRARSET
+764 KRLRALSKT

-788 SVVKAG
+788 SVVEAG

-806 DNKGKE
+806 DNAGKE
-812 KEAVEMLRA
+812 KEAMDVLRA

>member
-1 MTTTT
+1 MLQQTSLLDNGMTTTL
-6 SEKTTKEGRRRLLRR
+6 RRRKEEEGCREQR
-21 KKYVIGV
+21 NKTKTYAIGI

-36 CHLFDCATGRSVR
+36 CHLFDCTTGQCVR

-60 IPRAGC
+60 VPRAGC
-66 ATQICDEWV
+66 ATQICDAWV
-75 ARMCDATRELLLLK
+75 ERMCDATRELLHL
-89 FEETKNQEEEE
+89 E
-100 EGKISID
+100 EGKITID

-112 CVDTTCCSVVFMDED
+112 CVDTTCCSVVFMDDD
-127 GKSLYPCIMWC
+127 GTSLYPCIMWC

-146 TKDVLVHARR
+146 TKDVLAQ
-156 DATRR
+156 
-161 KEGKE
+161 
-166 EKEEAKK
+166 AKK
-173 KETRRMRMAKTMRVN
+173 KNETTRVRRRSVMGMAKTIRVN

-561 KTLRKEREEEEDAID
+561 KTLRKEREEEEEEEDAID

-586 DDTVSIDKYD
+586 DDTVSIDKCD
-596 DSSTLKIAL
+596 DSSTLKIAP

-640 VPVVNFGPSTVQSL
+640 VPVVTFGPSTVQSL

-718 INPSTKLEDTSVF
+718 INPSTELEDTSVF

-764 KRLRARSET
+764 KRLRARSKT

-788 SVVKAG
+788 SVVEAG

-806 DNKGKE
+806 DNAGKE

>member
-6 SEKTTKEGRRRLLRR
+6 LSRRRRKEEEGCNKTTKT
-21 KKYVIGV
+21 KTYAIGI

-36 CHLFDCATGRSVR
+36 CHLFDCTTGQSVR

-60 IPRAGC
+60 VPRAGC
-66 ATQICDEWV
+66 ATQICDAWIEG
-75 ARMCDATRELLLLK
+75 MCDATRELLHL
-89 FEETKNQEEEE
+89 E
-100 EGKISID
+100 EGKITID

-112 CVDTTCCSVVFMDED
+112 CVDTTCCSVVFMDDD
-127 GKSLYPCIMWC
+127 GTSLYPCIMWC

-146 TKDVLVHARR
+146 TKDVLAQ
-156 DATRR
+156 
-161 KEGKE
+161 
-166 EKEEAKK
+166 AKK
-173 KETRRMRMAKTMRVN
+173 KNETTKVRRRSAMGMAKTIRVN

-225 DYMNFRLTR
+225 DYVNFRLTK

-284 VVGNITE
+284 VIGNITE
-291 EAFEELF
+291 EAFEKLF

-315 FIGMVGLGAIQPK
+315 FIGMVGLGAIHPK

-511 ASVGVGIYQTAEEAC
+511 ASVGVGIYQNAEEAC
-526 GHMVKRL
+526 GRMVKRL

-561 KTLRKEREEEEDAID
+561 KTLRKERGEEEEEEDAID

-586 DDTVSIDKYD
+586 DDTVSIDKCD
-596 DSSTLKIAL
+596 DSSTLKIAP

-640 VPVVNFGPSTVQSL
+640 VPVVTFGPSTVQSL

-718 INPSTKLEDTSVF
+718 INPSTELEDTSVF

-764 KRLRARSET
+764 KRLRALSKT

-788 SVVKAG
+788 SVVEAG

-806 DNKGKE
+806 DNAGKE
-812 KEAVEMLRA
+812 KEAMDVLRA

>member
-6 SEKTTKEGRRRLLRR
+6 LSRRRR
-21 KKYVIGV
+21 KEEEGCNKTKTKRYAIGI

-36 CHLFDCATGRSVR
+36 CHLFDCTTGQSVR

-60 IPRAGC
+60 VPRAGC
-66 ATQICDEWV
+66 ATQICDAWV
-75 ARMCDATRELLLLK
+75 ERMCDATRELLHL
-89 FEETKNQEEEE
+89 E
-100 EGKISID
+100 EGKITID

-112 CVDTTCCSVVFMDED
+112 CVDTTCCSVVFMDDD
-127 GKSLYPCIMWC
+127 GTSLYPCIMWC

-146 TKDVLVHARR
+146 TKDVLAQ
-156 DATRR
+156 
-161 KEGKE
+161 
-166 EKEEAKK
+166 AKK
-173 KETRRMRMAKTMRVN
+173 KNETTRVRRRSVMGMAKTIRVN

-291 EAFEELF
+291 EAFEKLF

-315 FIGMVGLGAIQPK
+315 FIGMVGLGAIHPK

-511 ASVGVGIYQTAEEAC
+511 ASVGVGIYQNAEEAC
-526 GHMVKRL
+526 GRMVKRL

-561 KTLRKEREEEEDAID
+561 KTLRKEREEEEEEEDAID

-586 DDTVSIDKYD
+586 DDTVSIDKCD
-596 DSSTLKIAL
+596 DSSTLKIAP

-640 VPVVNFGPSTVQSL
+640 VPVVTFGPSTVQSL

-718 INPSTKLEDTSVF
+718 INPSTELEDTSVF

-764 KRLRARSET
+764 KRLRALSKT

-788 SVVKAG
+788 SVVEAG

-806 DNKGKE
+806 DNAGKE
-812 KEAVEMLRA
+812 KEAIDMLRA

>member
-1 MTTTT
+1 MTTLTLRK
-6 SEKTTKEGRRRLLRR
+6 EEGCRERNKTTRT
-21 KKYVIGV
+21 YAIGI

-36 CHLFDCATGRSVR
+36 CHLFDCTTGQSVR

-66 ATQICDEWV
+66 ATQICDAWV
-75 ARMCDATRELLLLK
+75 ERMCDATRELLLL
-89 FEETKNQEEEE
+89 E
-100 EGKISID
+100 EGKITID

-112 CVDTTCCSVVFMDED
+112 CVDTTCCSVVFMDDD
-127 GKSLYPCIMWC
+127 GTSLYPCIMWC

-146 TKDVLVHARR
+146 TKDVLAQ
-156 DATRR
+156 
-161 KEGKE
+161 
-166 EKEEAKK
+166 AKK
-173 KETRRMRMAKTMRVN
+173 KNETTRVRRRSTMGMAKTIRVN

-291 EAFEELF
+291 EAFEKLF

-315 FIGMVGLGAIQPK
+315 FIGMVGLGAIHPK

-511 ASVGVGIYQTAEEAC
+511 ASVGVGIYQNAEEAC
-526 GHMVKRL
+526 GRMVKRL

-541 STTEYEKVY
+541 STTEYGKVY

-561 KTLRKEREEEEDAID
+561 KTLRKEREEEEEEEEEDAID

-586 DDTVSIDKYD
+586 DDTVSIDKCD
-596 DSSTLKIAL
+596 DSSTPKIAP

-620 SIALDASADWIHV
+620 TIALDASADWIHV

-640 VPVVNFGPSTVQSL
+640 VPVVTFGPSTVQSL

-718 INPSTKLEDTSVF
+718 INPSTELEDTSVF

-764 KRLRARSET
+764 KRLRARSKT

-788 SVVKAG
+788 SVVEAG

-806 DNKGKE
+806 DNAGKE
-812 KEAVEMLRA
+812 KEAIDMLRA

>member
-6 SEKTTKEGRRRLLRR
+6 VSRRRR
-21 KKYVIGV
+21 KEEEGCNKTKTKTKRYAIGI

-36 CHLFDCATGRSVR
+36 CHLFDCTTGQSVR

-60 IPRAGC
+60 VPRAGC
-66 ATQICDEWV
+66 ATQICDAWIEG
-75 ARMCDATRELLLLK
+75 MCDATRELLHL
-89 FEETKNQEEEE
+89 E
-100 EGKISID
+100 EGKITID

-112 CVDTTCCSVVFMDED
+112 CVDTTCCSVVFMDDD
-127 GKSLYPCIMWC
+127 GTSLYPCIMWC

-146 TKDVLVHARR
+146 TKDVLAQ
-156 DATRR
+156 
-161 KEGKE
+161 
-166 EKEEAKK
+166 AKK
-173 KETRRMRMAKTMRVN
+173 KNETTKVRRRSAMGMAKTIRVN

-225 DYMNFRLTR
+225 DYVNFRLTK

-291 EAFEELF
+291 EAFEKLF

-315 FIGMVGLGAIQPK
+315 FIGMVGLGAIHPK

-511 ASVGVGIYQTAEEAC
+511 ASVGVGIYQNAEEAC
-526 GHMVKRL
+526 GRMVKRL

-561 KTLRKEREEEEDAID
+561 KTLRKEREEEEEEEDAID

-586 DDTVSIDKYD
+586 DDTVSIDKCD
-596 DSSTLKIAL
+596 DSSTLKIAP

-640 VPVVNFGPSTVQSL
+640 VPVVTFGPSTVQSL

-718 INPSTKLEDTSVF
+718 INPSTELEDTSVF

-764 KRLRARSET
+764 KRLRARSKT

-788 SVVKAG
+788 SVVEAG

-806 DNKGKE
+806 DNAGKE
-812 KEAVEMLRA
+812 KEAIDMLRA